1 METDESLASRSIIMR
16 ADRIDSA
23 RGALQPRRECN
34 TPPRTIEAQD
44 IANRRTSERQ
54 TEQGPVGRERPTLL
68 DRRREAFGRE
78 MLIVE
83 ARVYTVH
90 SNGPAQ

>member
-1 METDESLASRSIIMR
+1 MLDFAGRIIMR

-68 DRRREAFGRE
+68 DRRREKIR
-78 MLIVE
+78 VVR
-83 ARVYTVH
+83 ARIEE
-90 SNGPAQ
+90 